1 MKSLIITLVLA
12 IMFGAMPCMA
22 QNDCGGHGERKHEK
36 RHHRPHYYIGADA
49 VFFGDRK
56 VEGASV
62 ASFKVLN
69 DGYAKDSW
77 SVYFDGTKIKDA
89 SCNSFTVLGQG
100 YAKDTWSVYY
110 HGRKIERASSDSF
123 QCDSHGY
130 AHDSWNTYFR
140 GRKVEK

>member
-1 MKSLIITLVLA
+1 MKSLIITLVWA
-12 IMFGAMPCMA
+12 MMFATTPCMA
-22 QNDCGGHGERKHEK
+22 QNDCGRHGERKHEK

-49 VFFGDRK
+49 VLFGDRK

-62 ASFKVLN
+62 TSFKVLN

-77 SVYFDGTKIKDA
+77 
-89 SCNSFTVLGQG
+89 N
-100 YAKDTWSVYY
+100 VYY
-110 HGRKIERASSDSF
+110 YGKKIEGASSDSF
-123 QCDSHGY
+123 KCDSHGY